1 MSTAAAGM
9 GADPGSAV
17 RRSGAPHQVAIVG
30 CGFAGLFA
38 AQALGRAPVEVTVID
53 RTNHHLFQPLL
64 YQMATGILSEG
75 DIAPPIRDILRRRR
89 NTKVMFGEVE
99 GIDLQTRRLTVN
111 TVGRRSEIGYDS
123 LILATGADQSYFG
136 HPEFARHAPGMKTID
151 HALELRGR
159 IFGAFEMAEREPDPE
174 LRKPWLTFVVV
185 GAGPTGVELAG
196 QIAELAHRSL
206 HRNYR
211 RIDPATARV
220 LLLDAAPALLGSF
233 PPPLRRRAARQLE
246 RLGVEIHLG
255 VMVTGVDEQGI
266 DTNANDPALR
276 RIEAATKIWAA
287 GVQASPLGLLVAEAA
302 RAVPDRAGRV
312 QVRPDC
318 TLPGHPEVFVVG
330 DLMALD
336 HLPGLAQVA
345 IQSGRHAA
353 TTIARRLDGDTAE
366 RPFRYRDL
374 GTMATVSRFQAIA
387 SIGRVHMSGFPA
399 WLMWLAVHLLAL
411 TGFKNRLAV
420 LFNWTIAF
428 LGRGRAQRAIT
439 TQQVFAR
446 QALETQATV
455 ISNPRPI
462 PATSELTTGSSPQ
475 RRTTT

>member
-1 MSTAAAGM
+1 M
-9 GADPGSAV
+9 
-17 RRSGAPHQVAIVG
+17 
-30 CGFAGLFA
+30 
-38 AQALGRAPVEVTVID
+38 TVID

-75 DIAPPIRDILRRRR
+75 DIAPPIRDILRRQR
-89 NTKVMFGEVE
+89 NTRVVFGEVE
-99 GIDLQTRRLTVN
+99 GIDLQARLLTVD
-111 TVGRRSEIGYDS
+111 TVGLRSEIGYDS

-136 HPEFARHAPGMKTID
+136 RPEFARHAPGMKTID

-174 LRKPWLTFVVV
+174 LRRTWLTFVVV

-196 QIAELAHRSL
+196 QIAELAHRAL

-220 LLLDAAPALLGSF
+220 LLLDAGPALLGPF
-233 PPPLRRRAARQLE
+233 PPPLQRRAAGQLK

-255 VMVTGVDEQGI
+255 TMVTGVDERGI
-266 DTNANDPALR
+266 DTNAADPGLK

-287 GVQASPLGLLVAEAA
+287 GVQASPLGRMAAEAA
-302 RAVPDRAGRV
+302 GAVADRAGRV

-345 IQSGRHAA
+345 IQSGRYAA
-353 TTIARRLDGDTAE
+353 QTIARRLDGDTAE
-366 RPFRYRDL
+366 RSFRYRDL
-374 GTMATVSRFQAIA
+374 GTMATISRFQAIA
-387 SIGRVHMSGFPA
+387 SIGRVHISGFPA
-399 WLMWLAVHLLAL
+399 WLMWLAVHLLTL

-420 LFNWTIAF
+420 LFNWTTAF

-446 QALETQATV
+446 QALQTQATV
-455 ISNPRPI
+455 ISTPD
-462 PATSELTTGSSPQ
+462 SPQ
-475 RRTTT
+475 PPSEPTTTSPPQGRTTP